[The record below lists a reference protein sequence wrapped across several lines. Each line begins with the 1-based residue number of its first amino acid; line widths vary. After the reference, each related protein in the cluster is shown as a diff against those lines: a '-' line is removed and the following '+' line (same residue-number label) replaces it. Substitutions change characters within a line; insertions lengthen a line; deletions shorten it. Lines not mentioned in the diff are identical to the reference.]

1 MMAAKKRFIVKGWC
15 RAQCGVG
22 DVRGWGLGNFQG
34 AEIDSGDMMAVG
46 RNEGKGSR
54 GATGFGLRS
63 ILAATFALSF
73 GALAQSG
80 PANAQMEWVNKILGL
95 PTTTSSFE
103 RRPSQGQA
111 QRETQL
117 DDLRHGDEPLRSET
131 MLKSLDLAYG
141 RYKAI
146 AARGGWPMVPGSK
159 MIRPGDDDE
168 RIPAVRKRLF
178 ASGELRDSGF
188 FSGFSFDGELEGAV
202 RRFQKRHGLA
212 VTGRVDRATIAAMN
226 VPVAARLA
234 QIKLNYDRI
243 AGMID
248 SRNPTESRYILVNVP
263 GYQLE
268 AVEGGRVVQR
278 HRVIAGRPGRD
289 TPVVKAAVRAL
300 NFFPYWRV
308 PDSIAKLDVAPRL
321 LREPDYLA
329 KEQIRVLS
337 GSFNG
342 PELDASIIDWSRFDA
357 TTTKLR
363 QDPGPQNALGLVRLD
378 MPNEHGVY
386 MHDTPMKPLFGR
398 AQRAFS
404 AGCVRVQDVFDLAAW
419 VAKDEP
425 GMSRQRVDEILANGV
440 PVDINLA
447 RPVPVYFV
455 YITAWADAD
464 GHAQFRPDIYGRDGM
479 TELSGDREHD
489 PDAPP
494 PPPPSLAP

>member
-1 MMAAKKRFIVKGWC
+1 M
-15 RAQCGVG
+15 GVG
-22 DVRGWGLGNFQG
+22 RS
-34 AEIDSGDMMAVG
+34 DSGIGSGFVG
-46 RNEGKGSR
+46 AGHR
-54 GATGFGLRS
+54 AT
-63 ILAATFALSF
+63 LAAALALSM
-73 GALAQSG
+73 GLLAETDV
-80 PANAQMEWVNKILGL
+80 AHAQMDWANKIFGL

-103 RRPSQGQA
+103 RRPQGRAA
-111 QRETQL
+111 QEAQV
-117 DDLRHGDEPLRSET
+117 DDLRKGDVPFRSDAT
-131 MLKSLDLAYG
+131 LQGLDLAYG

-146 AARGGWPMVPGSK
+146 AARGGWPQIPSNK

-168 RIPAVRKRLF
+168 RVPIVRKRLR
-178 ASGELRDSGF
+178 ATGELRDSGY
-188 FSGFSFDGELEGAV
+188 FSGYTLDGELEVAV

-212 VTGRVDRATIAAMN
+212 VTGRVDRGTIAAMN
-226 VPVAARLA
+226 VPVQARLA
-234 QIKLNYDRI
+234 QIKLNYDRV
-243 AGMID
+243 AAMID
-248 SRNPTESRYILVNVP
+248 NRHPTEDRYILVNVP

-268 AVEGGRVVQR
+268 AVEGGRAVLR

-289 TPVVKAAVRAL
+289 TPVVKASVRAL

-337 GSFNG
+337 GNFNG
-342 PELDASIIDWSRFDA
+342 PEMDASIIDWSRFDA
-357 TTTKLR
+357 ASTKLR

-419 VAKDEP
+419 IAKDEP
-425 GMSRQRVDEILANGV
+425 GMSRQRVDEIVAGGV
-440 PVDINLA
+440 PVDITLA
-447 RPVPVYFV
+447 RPVPVYFT
-455 YITAWADAD
+455 YITAWADAE
-464 GHAQFRPDIYGRDGM
+464 GHAEFRPDIYGKDGLS
-479 TELSGDREHD
+479 ELSSDRESD